1 MEMSK
6 IELYKMN
13 RTQAMPNIK
22 EIIGETVRPVAMI
35 ETEYANPDDGEIH
48 NVLAL
53 KLEDG
58 RYYRT
63 EVAAFREAFK
73 VYWDFF
79 SEDEQK
85 PEILIVGKSS
95 RKGNEFVNFDVVG

>member
-35 ETEYANPDDGEIH
+35 EKEYANPDDGEIH

-73 VYWDFF
+73 EYWDFF
-79 SEDEQK
+79 AEEEQK